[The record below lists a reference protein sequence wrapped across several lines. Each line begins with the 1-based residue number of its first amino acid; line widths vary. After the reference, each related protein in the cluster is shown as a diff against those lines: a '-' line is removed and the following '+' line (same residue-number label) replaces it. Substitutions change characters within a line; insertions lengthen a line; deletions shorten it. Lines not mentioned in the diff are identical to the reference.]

1 MPHAPV
7 GEAGNVRLIRPA
19 DLSASHRWALALSLG
34 MLLVGGVAIT
44 LMAMLPNDG
53 VSGVAALGIAA
64 ALAIGVG
71 VGWLIRALAPRR
83 RPEGDDLA
91 RLLAPAFDDTYVLI
105 QAPRLPGVPR
115 DLAALL
121 IGPGGVR
128 ALVARRWRGRYRV
141 RGRGWEYD
149 TKSRKGWIPCRTNPS
164 FEADAVASAVDRWA
178 RSAVDDPGLPIVPAV
193 AFPRPESVIVL
204 EEPDGEVVTSD
215 NAPWWAQRIG
225 RVQRLDGQRAARLVS
240 AVIEAGE
247 VNGRVPVPLAGR
259 AGSG

>member
-1 MPHAPV
+1 
-7 GEAGNVRLIRPA
+7 
-19 DLSASHRWALALSLG
+19 

-44 LMAMLPNDG
+44 LMAMLPDND
-53 VSGVAALGIAA
+53 VNGVAALGIAA

-71 VGWLIRALAPRR
+71 LGWLIRAMAPRR

-91 RLLAPAFDDTYVLI
+91 KLLSPAFDDSYVLI

-115 DLAALL
+115 DLAGLL
-121 IGPGGVR
+121 VGPGGVR
-128 ALVARRWRGRYRV
+128 ALIARRWRGRYRV

-149 TKSRKGWIPCRTNPS
+149 TRSRKGWIACRTNPS

-178 RSAVDDPGLPIVPAV
+178 RSAVDDPGLPIVAAV

-204 EEPDGEVVTSD
+204 EEPDGEVVTRD

-225 RVQRLDGQRAARLVS
+225 RVQRLDAQRAARLVS

-247 VNGRVPVPLAGR
+247 ASGRVAAPVADR
-259 AGSG
+259 VGSG